1 MISLVCEI
9 LKKWYKWIYLQKKID
24 SDTENK
30 LMVTKRER
38 VGGEINKESGNK
50 IYALLYIK

>member
-1 MISLVCEI
+1 MNLFTKENR
-9 LKKWYKWIYLQKKID
+9 LT
-24 SDTENK
+24 DTENK